1 MINSNDQIRQQMLQY
16 FYDRNLNATSEKGK
30 RGSHIKISD
39 VKAELKG
46 KYNLS
51 QTQVAS
57 QLTYLIS
64 SGWVDKVVDDRT
76 FTTKGGA
83 QIPRSQEWYVITAA
97 GIDRIEES
105 SSDFMRQNPYS
116 NVNITAVN
124 SAVQLGSGNVV
135 NESFVGLAE
144 ELDQLVQAITVSNL
158 PEEEKLSS
166 IGDIET
172 INGQL
177 AKPNPSKEIL
187 KIAWANLQSGKAA
200 SLVQSVLGLQK
211 FAEALGLQ

>member
-1 MINSNDQIRQQMLQY
+1 MTNPNDRIRQQILQY
-16 FYDRNLNATSEKGK
+16 FYERNVNATSEKGRK
-30 RGSHIKISD
+30 GSHIKISD
-39 VKAELKG
+39 VKAELKAKHG
-46 KYNLS
+46 LS
-51 QTQVAS
+51 QTQVTS

-64 SGWVDKVVDDRT
+64 SGWVDKVVDDRK
-76 FTTKGGA
+76 FTTKSGT

-144 ELDQLVQAITVSNL
+144 DLERFVQAITESDL
-158 PEEEKLSS
+158 PEGEKLSA
-166 IGDIET
+166 IGDVET

-187 KIAWANLQSGKAA
+187 KMAWNSLQNGKAA
-200 SLVQSVLGLQK
+200 TLIQSVAGLSK
-211 FAEALGLQ
+211 IGEVSGVL

>member
-1 MINSNDQIRQQMLQY
+1 MTNPNDKIRQQMLQY
-16 FYDRNLNATSEKGK
+16 FFERNINATSEKGK
-30 RGSHIKISD
+30 KGSHIKISD
-39 VKAELKG
+39 VKAELKA
-46 KYNLS
+46 KHNLS
-51 QTQVAS
+51 QTHVTS

-64 SGWVDKVVDDRT
+64 SGWVDKVMDDRK
-76 FTTKGGA
+76 FTTKSGA
-83 QIPRSQEWYVITAA
+83 QIPKSQEWYVITAA

-144 ELDQLVQAITVSNL
+144 DLERFVQAITESDL
-158 PEEEKLSS
+158 PEEEKLSA
-166 IGDIET
+166 IGDVQT

-177 AKPNPSKEIL
+177 AKTNPSKEIL
-187 KIAWANLQSGKAA
+187 KMAWSNLQNGNAA
-200 SLVQSVLGLQK
+200 KFIQSVSGLSK
-211 FAEALGLQ
+211 IGEMVGVL

>member
-1 MINSNDQIRQQMLQY
+1 MTNPNDKIRQQMLQY
-16 FYDRNLNATSEKGK
+16 FYERNINASSEKGEK
-30 RGSHIKISD
+30 GSHIKISD
-39 VKAELKG
+39 VKAELKA
-46 KYNLS
+46 KHNLS
-51 QTQVAS
+51 QTQVTS

-64 SGWVDKVVDDRT
+64 SGWVDKVMDDRK
-76 FTTKGGA
+76 FTTKRGA

-105 SSDFMRQNPYS
+105 SSEFMRQNPYS

-144 ELDQLVQAITVSNL
+144 DLGRLVQAITESDL
-158 PEEEKLSS
+158 PEEEKLSA
-166 IGDIET
+166 IGDVET

-187 KIAWANLQSGKAA
+187 KIAWNSLQNGKAA
-200 SLVQSVLGLQK
+200 TLIQSIAGLSK
-211 FAEALGLQ
+211 IGEALSVA